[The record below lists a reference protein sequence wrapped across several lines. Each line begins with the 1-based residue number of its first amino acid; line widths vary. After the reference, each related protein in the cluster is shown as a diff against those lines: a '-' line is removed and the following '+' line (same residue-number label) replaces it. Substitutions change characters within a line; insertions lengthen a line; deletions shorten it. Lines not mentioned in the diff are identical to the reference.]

1 MASNT
6 ILITGATSGFGLS
19 TARLFASKG
28 WDVVVTSRRKK
39 EITAVAKELE
49 AKHGV
54 KATPLVFDVRDL
66 KLIRSLQAKKAELF
80 DVDVLVNNAGL
91 ALGTETLQEGDP
103 EEWDVVI
110 DTNVKGLLYV
120 TRAVLPNMLKRGRG
134 HIVNIGS
141 TAGHWTYKGGAVYCA
156 SKHAVK
162 AIHEALRLD
171 IHGSGVR
178 VSSID
183 AGLVETN
190 FSVTRFRGDREK
202 AKKVYEGL
210 TPLSPDDI
218 ADAIWWTVSRPPH
231 VNIHEIIL
239 MPTDQASVRDVH
251 RRAQA

>member
-1 MASNT
+1 MTGETAF
-6 ILITGATSGFGLS
+6 ITGATSGFGLA

-28 WDVVVTSRRKK
+28 WDLVITSRRKK
-39 EITAVAKELE
+39 ELEAVAKEIE
-49 AKHGV
+49 GQHKVH
-54 KATPLVFDVRDL
+54 ATPLVFDVRD
-66 KLIRSLQAKKAELF
+66 RSAIKKLQAKRPEAF

-91 ALGTETLQEGDP
+91 ALGTETLQDGNP

-162 AIHEALRLD
+162 AIHESLRLD

-190 FSVTRFRGDREK
+190 FSVVRFRGDKEK

-218 ADAIWWTVSRPPH
+218 AETIWWTVSRPPH

-251 RRAQA
+251 RRAAN